1 MKSKIKI
8 NRPDDL
14 MPLINKYARKKQEHF
29 GVIALNSQ
37 YEVIGQK
44 CLFIGTD
51 ARCAVSSRILFWYL
65 CKKEANTFIVFH
77 NHPSGNTNPSSDD
90 INITDTLKKCGDL
103 MEIKLLDHVI
113 VGRYNYYSFLE
124 NQCVFSTHDKEVK
137 VAERS

>member
-29 GVIALNSQ
+29 GVVALNSQ

-51 ARCAVSSRILFWYL
+51 NKCAVSSRILFWYL
-65 CKKEANTFIVFH
+65 CKKEANAFIVFH
-77 NHPSGNTNPSSDD
+77 NHPSGNTNPSSED
-90 INITDTLKKCGDL
+90 ITITDTLKKCGDL

-113 VGRYNYYSFLE
+113 VGGYNYYSFLE

>member
-8 NRPDDL
+8 NRPDNL

-29 GVIALNSQ
+29 GVVALNSQ

-51 ARCAVSSRILFWYL
+51 NKCAVSSRILFWYL
-65 CKKEANTFIVFH
+65 CKKEASAFIVFH
-77 NHPSGNTNPSSDD
+77 NHPSGNTNPSSED
-90 INITDTLKKCGDL
+90 IIITDTLKKCGDL
-103 MEIKLLDHVI
+103 MEINLLDHVI
-113 VGRYNYYSFLE
+113 VGRDNYYSFLE

>member
-8 NRPDDL
+8 NQPSDL
-14 MPLINKYARKKQEHF
+14 VPLINKYVRKKQEHF

-37 YEVIGQK
+37 REVVGQK

-51 ARCAVSSRILFWYL
+51 NRCAVSSRILFWYL
-65 CKKEANTFIVFH
+65 CKKEANAFIAFH
-77 NHPSGNTNPSSDD
+77 NHPSGNTNPSSED

-113 VGRYNYYSFLE
+113 VGKYNYYSFLE
-124 NQCVFSTHDKEVK
+124 NQCVLSTQDKEVK

>member
-8 NRPDDL
+8 NQPSDL
-14 MPLINKYARKKQEHF
+14 VPLINKYARKKQEHF
-29 GVIALNSQ
+29 GVIALHSQ

-65 CKKEANTFIVFH
+65 CKKEANAFIVFH
-77 NHPSGNTNPSSDD
+77 NHPSGNTNPSSED

-124 NQCVFSTHDKEVK
+124 NQCVLSTQDKEIK

>member
-29 GVIALNSQ
+29 GVVALNSQ

-51 ARCAVSSRILFWYL
+51 NKCAVSSRILFWYL
-65 CKKEANTFIVFH
+65 CKKEANAFKIF
-77 NHPSGNTNPSSDD
+77 
-90 INITDTLKKCGDL
+90 
-103 MEIKLLDHVI
+103 
-113 VGRYNYYSFLE
+113 SFL
-124 NQCVFSTHDKEVK
+124 NFLSCFNIIKFIIIIINHI
-137 VAERS
+137 

>member
-29 GVIALNSQ
+29 GVVALNSQ

-51 ARCAVSSRILFWYL
+51 NKCDVSSRILFWYL
-65 CKKEANTFIVFH
+65 CKKEANAFIVFH
-77 NHPSGNTNPSSDD
+77 NHPNGNTNPSSED
-90 INITDTLKKCGDL
+90 ITITDTLKKCGDL

-124 NQCVFSTHDKEVK
+124 NQCVFSTHDKEIK

>member
-1 MKSKIKI
+1 MNKIKI
-8 NRPDDL
+8 CNPCDCVNL
-14 MPLINKYARKKQEHF
+14 LGKYKNKKTEHF
-29 GVIALNSQ
+29 GVVALNSQ

-51 ARCAVSSRILFWYL
+51 NRCAVSSRILFWYL
-65 CKKEANTFIVFH
+65 CKKEASAFIVFH
-77 NHPSGNTNPSSDD
+77 NHPSGNTNPSSED

-124 NQCVFSTHDKEVK
+124 NQCVLSTQDKEIK